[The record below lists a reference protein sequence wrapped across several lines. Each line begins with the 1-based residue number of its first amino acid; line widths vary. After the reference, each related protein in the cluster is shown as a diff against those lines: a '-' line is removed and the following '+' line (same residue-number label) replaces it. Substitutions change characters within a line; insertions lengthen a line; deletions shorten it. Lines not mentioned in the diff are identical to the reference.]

1 MSGPGSILVLPEDEL
16 SKRLLWDDWLLSWQ
30 RLTDGGPAIDWVL
43 IFHATTKQLLIVVS
57 KCAWPTESRNPS
69 FCQYLNAEKIQHS
82 SLVCTQQ
89 HKVEPMNNAG
99 WYNVIL
105 SLMVAR
111 SWMVQMFRKTEYPRF
126 SLFFVKKMVN
136 INLTPQKKPILQLRL
151 LFRLRHGKLIRNLC
165 YQAFLTLSP
174 WAQYP
179 SGCVLFHD
187 HTSQLV

>member
-1 MSGPGSILVLPEDEL
+1 MGSILVLPEDEL

-30 RLTDGGPAIDWVL
+30 RLTDDGPAIDWVL

-69 FCQYLNAEKIQHS
+69 FCQYLNAEKNQHS

-111 SWMVQMFRKTEYPRF
+111 CRCSERQNILRF

-136 INLTPQKKPILQLRL
+136 INFTPQKNQHCNCDFSLDWDRE
-151 LFRLRHGKLIRNLC
+151 NW
-165 YQAFLTLSP
+165 S
-174 WAQYP
+174 
-179 SGCVLFHD
+179 
-187 HTSQLV
+187 

>member
-1 MSGPGSILVLPEDEL
+1 MNGVLRNLPEQGIRGGPTNCGILWQLPIRQNDSQRRNNSRVCVILHITHTVDSLVSYWRQCLAQMGSILVLPEDEL

-30 RLTDGGPAIDWVL
+30 SLTDGGPAIDWVL

-69 FCQYLNAEKIQHS
+69 FCQYLNAEQIQHS

-111 SWMVQMFRKTEYPRF
+111 SWMVQMFRKTEYPQ
-126 SLFFVKKMVN
+126 V
-136 INLTPQKKPILQLRL
+136 L
-151 LFRLRHGKLIRNLC
+151 LVFC
-165 YQAFLTLSP
+165 
-174 WAQYP
+174 
-179 SGCVLFHD
+179 
-187 HTSQLV
+187 